1 MVLDCEQIL
10 NSLDQCRWNIVNV
23 DNLVRDIL
31 DASHGYIMDHFASL
45 IASDSFLSLG
55 HGQNYT
61 ISRLEHLLL
70 KTASALTPDQA
81 CRAYPRSVRLNQ
93 LLTAKIIKM
102 PNPLSNENLKSL
114 DRNYDSIQLRHE
126 DDEMDWNEEFVR
138 LVSALLSAVEQCL
151 IRQCS
156 RAMRVNA
163 WQRLD
168 VDLRMKIQ
176 KLACL
181 SEPVEDRKLR
191 SSTSSMNSL
200 RNFPSQSSSQSSRTN
215 DLRQVKLAIQA
226 HTKKTQLYEQYY
238 KSNNFQGPPP
248 VAAESNIPVIK
259 RTIEKSAS
267 AVIHPKPAARR
278 SELNRITKSS
288 TQSHVPE
295 PIQTK
300 LTHKRSQSDDLSSE
314 IKPKLIP
321 IKARY
326 MEPRKPRT
334 PLMEQKSSNR
344 LQLKG
349 KNISSSESSTR
360 TSSPAFNRKR
370 QSGVSKNPAK
380 ASNLSLDSLSSPAKQ
395 KNSLMSKN
403 KADNMELS
411 IDSLVDSMRSSFKTE
426 KTISQESLGRKI
438 LDDSS
443 KLGKV
448 YVENK
453 LKKMDLKAKLSLDS
467 NKQKLEANK
476 QQFNHNNQIRR
487 SFLSQKSKEILARK
501 SVVSSS
507 DKDSSASK
515 QSPTSNS
522 SLTTKST
529 KSSSPRLNEIN
540 KSSSSSSI
548 QQKKKVF
555 STTLHLRKTA
565 TLSEPASVAVAA
577 IKIQKI
583 SKSISSNK
591 VVGNSKVIKKD
602 ESVTTKKVIV
612 NSKIAKSSAKI
623 PMQVQPIIQIA
634 PVAKEEIVEFE
645 SKLARS
651 NTFCIDENTSEL
663 LGLH

>member
-10 NSLDQCRWNIVNV
+10 NSLDQCHWNIVNV

-31 DASHGYIMDHFASL
+31 DACHGYIMDHFASL

-81 CRAYPRSVRLNQ
+81 CRSYPRSVRLNQ

-163 WQRLD
+163 WQRMD

-226 HTKKTQLYEQYY
+226 HTKKTQMYEQYY
-238 KSNNFQGPPP
+238 KSNNLQGPPP

-267 AVIHPKPAARR
+267 AIIHPKPSARK

-295 PIQTK
+295 PIKTK
-300 LTHKRSQSDDLSSE
+300 LTHKRSQSDDLTAE

-349 KNISSSESSTR
+349 KHISSSESSTR

-370 QSGVSKNPAK
+370 LSGVSKNPTK

-395 KNSLMSKN
+395 RNSLMSRN
-403 KADNMELS
+403 KAENMELS
-411 IDSLVDSMRSSFKTE
+411 MDSLVDSMKSSFKTE

-448 YVENK
+448 NVENK
-453 LKKMDLKAKLSLDS
+453 LKKIDLKAKLSLDS

-501 SVVSSS
+501 TVSGS

-522 SLTTKST
+522 SLNTKST
-529 KSSSPRLNEIN
+529 KSSSPKLNEIN

-565 TLSEPASVAVAA
+565 TLSEPVSVAVAA

-583 SKSISSNK
+583 SKSVSSNK
-591 VVGNSKVIKKD
+591 VVANLKVKKD
-602 ESVTTKKVIV
+602 ESVTTKKVIG
-612 NSKIAKSSAKI
+612 NSKIAKPSAKS

-634 PVAKEEIVEFE
+634 PIVKEEIVEFE